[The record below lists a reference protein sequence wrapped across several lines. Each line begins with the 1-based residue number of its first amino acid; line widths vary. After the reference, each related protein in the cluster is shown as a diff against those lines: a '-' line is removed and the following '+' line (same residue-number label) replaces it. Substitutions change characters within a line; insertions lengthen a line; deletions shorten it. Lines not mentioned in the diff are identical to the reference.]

1 MPGDAYPERPRP
13 ARRLPFPAPAIALL
27 AAFALAAAACSGG
40 AANTRPAGQPAAAAL
55 YEAGHA
61 AMQQEDYAAA
71 AQQFRTLE
79 SLYPASPETLQGQ
92 VELIYAYY
100 RQDDIAAVLVASE
113 RLIRDQPGHPNLDYV
128 YYLRGLAMF
137 NQARA
142 ALAQDGVEIR
152 PRPPAADLALEYFSA
167 LVARYPESKYVED
180 ARARI
185 LMLQNG
191 LATFELDTAKI
202 YLNRGDYVNAG
213 LHARAALENYPESS
227 VKTEAA
233 TVANMAYR
241 MLDLHQGPPGGVAG
255 APMEDTQPGTG
266 STDAGPAVPAAAS
279 PDGAGTVADP
289 VATDAPEPAA
299 VSATPEPVAGAAPAQ
314 EVQGEVS
321 TVPAQAGLHGA
332 DWIAR
337 QDPGAYTLQLFSVA
351 DAEAL
356 QRFVRRHALPDL
368 AWFEIRRQGF
378 PWFSLIHGVYPDA
391 AGARAAAAALPAG
404 LNLPQ
409 PWIRR
414 MGEIQ
419 ALLPAAAPQ

>member
-227 VKTEAA
+227 AKTEAA
-233 TVANMAYR
+233 MVANMAYR
-241 MLDLHQGPPGGVAG
+241 MLDLQQGPPGGVAV
-255 APMEDTQPGTG
+255 APTEDKQPDAG
-266 STDAGPAVPAAAS
+266 STDAGPAVQAAAS
-279 PDGAGTVADP
+279 PDSAGPVADQQ
-289 VATDAPEPAA
+289 VAMDAPDPAA
-299 VSATPEPVAGAAPAQ
+299 ASAMPAESVDEAAG
-314 EVQGEVS
+314 VQGEGS

>member
-1 MPGDAYPERPRP
+1 MPGDAYPEQQRP
-13 ARRLPFPAPAIALL
+13 ARRLPFPAPAFALI

-61 AMQQEDYAAA
+61 AMQQEDFATA

-92 VELIYAYY
+92 AELIYAYY
-100 RQDDIAAVLVASE
+100 RQDDIAAVLVTSE

-142 ALAQDGVEIR
+142 ALAQDSVEIR

-167 LVARYPESKYVED
+167 LVARYPQSKYAED

-185 LMLQNG
+185 PLLQNG
-191 LATFELDTAKI
+191 LANFELDTAKI

-233 TVANMAYR
+233 MVANMAYR
-241 MLDLHQGPPGGVAG
+241 MLDLHQGPPGGVAV
-255 APMEDTQPGTG
+255 APTEDKQPDAG

-279 PDGAGTVADP
+279 PDSAGPVADQQ
-289 VATDAPEPAA
+289 VTMDAPDPAA
-299 VSATPEPVAGAAPAQ
+299 ASAMPAESVDEAAG
-314 EVQGEVS
+314 VQGEGS

-368 AWFEIRRQGF
+368 AWFETRRQGF

-391 AGARAAAAALPAG
+391 AGARAAAAELPAG

-419 ALLPAAAPQ
+419 AFLPAASPQ